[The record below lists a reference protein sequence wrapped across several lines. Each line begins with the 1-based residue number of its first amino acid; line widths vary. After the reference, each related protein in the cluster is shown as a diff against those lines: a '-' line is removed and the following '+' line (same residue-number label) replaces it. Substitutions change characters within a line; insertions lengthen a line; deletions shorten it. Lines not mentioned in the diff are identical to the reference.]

1 LSLAAGELL
10 PAGGDAPALALAR
23 SRHAL
28 MAGNFAI
35 GCGVMVV
42 AGSLNDLV
50 TSLGVSVAVGGQ
62 LISVAAVCMA
72 LGAPLLAAALSR
84 WDRRKLLALSMAWYA
99 LWHAVCALMP
109 SYATL
114 LPVRALA
121 VLGAAVF
128 TPQAAAAITALAP
141 PAERGRAIAF
151 IFLGW
156 SVSSVVGMPLMAWVA
171 ETMGWRWAFALVA
184 LLSAV
189 AAVWVWRALPPGIR
203 TQALSRRDWKL
214 ALTHPL
220 LIGVVAVTALSSA
233 GQFTVFSY
241 FAPYYR
247 QVLGATPTQVSLL
260 FLWFGSFGLAGN
272 MLVGRGI
279 DRFGVASFA
288 TFMIA
293 AMALSLALW
302 PLAVGVASMAVVL
315 VPWALG
321 CFSSNSSQ
329 QARLGASAPG
339 LAGASMALNT
349 SAIYVGQAAGSA
361 GGGAWLATVGFA
373 GLNGVALGWMLLA
386 VALSVWLGRRT
397 VTRVSPG
404 VGL

>member
-1 LSLAAGELL
+1 M
-10 PAGGDAPALALAR
+10 LAR
-23 SRHAL
+23 ARHAL

-84 WDRRKLLALSMAWYA
+84 WDRRSLLALAMAWYT

-114 LPVRALA
+114 LPPRTLA

-128 TPQAAAAITALAP
+128 TPQAAAAVTALAP

-156 SVSSVVGMPLMAWVA
+156 SVSSVVGLPLMAWVA
-171 ETMGWRWAFALVA
+171 ETLGWRWAFALVA

-189 AAVWVWRALPPGIR
+189 TGVWVWRALPAGIR
-203 TQALSRRDWKL
+203 TQALSRHDWKL

-220 LIGVVAVTALSSA
+220 LIGVVAVTALSAA

-247 QVLGATPTQVSLL
+247 QVLGASPAQVSLL
-260 FLWFGSFGLAGN
+260 FLWFGAFGLAGN

-279 DRFGVASFA
+279 DRLGAARFA
-288 TFMIA
+288 TWMVA

-302 PLAVGVASMAVVL
+302 PLAVGVASMALVL

-321 CFSSNSSQ
+321 CFSANSAQ

-373 GLNGVALGWMLLA
+373 GLNGIALAWMLLA
-386 VALSVWLGRRT
+386 VGLSVWLGRRAAT
-397 VTRVSPG
+397 GQALPG
-404 VGL
+404 SGT

>member
-1 LSLAAGELL
+1 M
-10 PAGGDAPALALAR
+10 LAR
-23 SRHAL
+23 ARHAL

-84 WDRRKLLALSMAWYA
+84 WDRRSLLALAMAWYT

-109 SYATL
+109 SYAML
-114 LPVRALA
+114 LPPRTLA

-128 TPQAAAAITALAP
+128 TPQAAAAVTALAP

-171 ETMGWRWAFALVA
+171 ETLGWRWAFALVA

-189 AAVWVWRALPPGIR
+189 TGVWVWRALPAGIR
-203 TQALSRRDWKL
+203 TQALSRHDWKL

-220 LIGVVAVTALSSA
+220 LIGVVAVTALSAA

-247 QVLGATPTQVSLL
+247 QVLGASPAQVSLL
-260 FLWFGSFGLAGN
+260 FLWFGAFGLAGN

-279 DRFGVASFA
+279 DRLGAARFA
-288 TFMIA
+288 TWMVA

-302 PLAVGVASMAVVL
+302 PLAVGVASMALVL

-321 CFSSNSSQ
+321 CFSANSAQ

-339 LAGASMALNT
+339 LAGASMTLNT

-373 GLNGVALGWMLLA
+373 GLNGIALAWMLLA
-386 VALSVWLGRRT
+386 VGLSVWLGRRAAT
-397 VTRVSPG
+397 GRALPG
-404 VGL
+404 SGT

>member
-1 LSLAAGELL
+1 M
-10 PAGGDAPALALAR
+10 LAR
-23 SRHAL
+23 ARHAL

-84 WDRRKLLALSMAWYA
+84 WDRRSLLALAMAWYT

-114 LPVRALA
+114 LPPRTLA

-128 TPQAAAAITALAP
+128 TPQAAAAVTALAP

-156 SVSSVVGMPLMAWVA
+156 SVSSVVGLPLMAWVA
-171 ETMGWRWAFALVA
+171 ETLGWRWAFALVA

-189 AAVWVWRALPPGIR
+189 TGVWVWRALPAGIR
-203 TQALSRRDWKL
+203 TQALSRHDWKL

-220 LIGVVAVTALSSA
+220 LIGVVAVTALSAA

-247 QVLGATPTQVSLL
+247 QVLGASPAQVSLL
-260 FLWFGSFGLAGN
+260 FLWFGAFGLAGN

-279 DRFGVASFA
+279 DRLGAARFA
-288 TFMIA
+288 TWMVA

-302 PLAVGVASMAVVL
+302 PLAVGVASMALVL

-321 CFSSNSSQ
+321 CFSANSAQ

-373 GLNGVALGWMLLA
+373 GLNGIALAWMLLA
-386 VALSVWLGRRT
+386 VGFSVWLGRRAAT
-397 VTRVSPG
+397 GQALPG
-404 VGL
+404 SGT

>member
-1 LSLAAGELL
+1 M
-10 PAGGDAPALALAR
+10 LAR
-23 SRHAL
+23 ARHAL

-84 WDRRKLLALSMAWYA
+84 WDRRSLLALAMAWYT

-109 SYATL
+109 SYAML
-114 LPVRALA
+114 LPPRTLA

-128 TPQAAAAITALAP
+128 TPQAAAAVTALAP

-171 ETMGWRWAFALVA
+171 ETLGWRWAFALVA

-189 AAVWVWRALPPGIR
+189 TGVWVWRALPAGIR
-203 TQALSRRDWKL
+203 TQALSRHDWKL

-220 LIGVVAVTALSSA
+220 LIGVVAVTALSAA

-247 QVLGATPTQVSLL
+247 QVLGASPAQVSLL
-260 FLWFGSFGLAGN
+260 FLWFGAFGLAGN

-279 DRFGVASFA
+279 DRLGAARFA
-288 TFMIA
+288 TWMVA

-302 PLAVGVASMAVVL
+302 PLAVGVASMALVL

-321 CFSSNSSQ
+321 CFSANSAQ

-373 GLNGVALGWMLLA
+373 GLNGIALAWMLLA
-386 VALSVWLGRRT
+386 VGLSVWLGRRAAT
-397 VTRVSPG
+397 GRALPG
-404 VGL
+404 SGT

>member
-1 LSLAAGELL
+1 MNVAAGHL
-10 PAGGDAPALALAR
+10 PAAGDAAVLTRA
-23 SRHAL
+23 RHAL

-84 WDRRKLLALSMAWYA
+84 WDRRSLLALAMAWYT

-114 LPVRALA
+114 LPPRTLA

-128 TPQAAAAITALAP
+128 TPQAAAAVTALAP

-171 ETMGWRWAFALVA
+171 ETLGWRWAFALVA

-189 AAVWVWRALPPGIR
+189 TGVWVWRALPAGIR
-203 TQALSRRDWKL
+203 TQALSRHDWKL

-220 LIGVVAVTALSSA
+220 LIGVVAVTALSAA

-241 FAPYYR
+241 LAPYYR
-247 QVLGATPTQVSLL
+247 QVLGASPAQVSLL
-260 FLWFGSFGLAGN
+260 FLWFGAFGLAGN

-279 DRFGVASFA
+279 DRLGAARFA
-288 TFMIA
+288 TWMVA

-302 PLAVGVASMAVVL
+302 PLAVGVASMALVL

-321 CFSSNSSQ
+321 CFSANSAQ

-373 GLNGVALGWMLLA
+373 GLNGIALAWMLLA
-386 VALSVWLGRRT
+386 VGLSVWLGRRAAT
-397 VTRVSPG
+397 GQALPG
-404 VGL
+404 SGT